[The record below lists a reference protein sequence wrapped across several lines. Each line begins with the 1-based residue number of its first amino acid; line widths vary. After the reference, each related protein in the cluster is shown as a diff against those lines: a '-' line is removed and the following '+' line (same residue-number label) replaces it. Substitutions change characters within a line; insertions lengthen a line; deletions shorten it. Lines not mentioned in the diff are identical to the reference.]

1 LQIDRSEIEASL
13 AAKGFIKEDSHH
25 RYFYH
30 EVEGKRSGVF
40 TYTSHGSHYKTIGD
54 NLLKQMKK
62 QLRLDTSAQI
72 ADLFK
77 CPMTGD
83 GYNELLRKKG
93 ML

>member
-54 NLLKQMKK
+54 NLLETGTLVQM
-62 QLRLDTSAQI
+62 QLIRL
-72 ADLFK
+72 
-77 CPMTGD
+77 
-83 GYNELLRKKG
+83 LLP
-93 ML
+93 

>member
-1 LQIDRSEIEASL
+1 VKFA
-13 AAKGFIKEDSHH
+13 
-25 RYFYH
+25 
-30 EVEGKRSGVF
+30 
-40 TYTSHGSHYKTIGD
+40 IGD